1 MPVLVER
8 GTLAHVDTL
17 TRSSPGDTSL
27 EMGPVT
33 SRPGDRAGF
42 ATRRYPG
49 PVTSTTADASDADVE
64 PRPADD
70 GRTRPGSGRSD
81 DPVRQGRHGW
91 RLVLA
96 LVAEQRRGLM
106 VATLAGLVWS
116 LAKVAVPQLTRLA
129 IDRGIVGDGSLW
141 WWSGII
147 LAAGGVVGVN
157 TALRRWFA
165 FRESRI
171 AESRLRQRLY
181 DHLLGLH
188 IGYHDRAQSGQLM
201 TRASSDLQMVQ
212 GFVVMVPLT
221 VSNLAMVLG
230 VVVVLVVTDP
240 LLALI
245 ALAPLPLVNLAA
257 KRFSTRIHPA
267 VLEVQ
272 SEQGQL
278 AAVVEES
285 VVGVRAVKGFGAEGV
300 QAAKLASEAEDIR
313 RASTATAIIRSRY
326 LPALDLLPTLG
337 VIAVLGLGGH
347 RVLDGAMTLGELV
360 AFNAS
365 LVLVVVPL
373 RTVGMTIAWGQRAA
387 AALERV
393 DEVMS
398 VVPAITDPTHPSTL
412 GPHPQGA
419 VRFDHVVFGYD
430 PDQIVLHDIDLDIA
444 PGRSIALVG
453 ATASGK
459 STLAR
464 LLVRFYDVGSG
475 AVRIDG
481 VDVRDLS
488 LSELRRTVG
497 VVFDEPVLLHDTV
510 AANVAFARPDATRD
524 EIRRAIDLAGAAELL
539 EILPEGLDTVV
550 GERGLSL
557 SGGQRQRLAIA
568 RVLLGDP
575 RILVLDDATSSVDSS
590 KEHEIRDALATVMH
604 GRTTIVIAH
613 RPATIALADE
623 VAFIDEGRLV
633 ARGDHEDL
641 LARDPR
647 YGAVLAQLAATERGD
662 VEDEV

>member
-1 MPVLVER
+1 M
-8 GTLAHVDTL
+8 
-17 TRSSPGDTSL
+17 
-27 EMGPVT
+27 
-33 SRPGDRAGF
+33 
-42 ATRRYPG
+42 
-49 PVTSTTADASDADVE
+49 
-64 PRPADD
+64 
-70 GRTRPGSGRSD
+70 
-81 DPVRQGRHGW
+81 
-91 RLVLA
+91 LA

-129 IDRGIVGDGSLW
+129 IDEGIVGDGSLW

-147 LAAGGVVGVN
+147 LVTGGVVGVN

-221 VSNLAMVLG
+221 LSNLAMVLG

-257 KRFSTRIHPA
+257 KRFSSRIHPA

-300 QAAKLASEAEDIR
+300 QAAKLAHEADDIR
-313 RASTATAIIRSRY
+313 RASTATAVIRSRY

-347 RVLDGAMTLGELV
+347 RVLDGSMTLGELV

-412 GPHPQGA
+412 GPRPQGA

-524 EIRRAIDLAGAAELL
+524 EIRRAIELAGAAELL

-568 RVLLGDP
+568 RVLLGNP
-575 RILVLDDATSSVDSS
+575 RILVLDDATSSVDPS

-623 VAFIDEGRLV
+623 VAFIDGGRLV
-633 ARGDHEDL
+633 ARGDHDEL

-647 YGAVLAQLAATERGD
+647 YGAVLAQLAATEHRD

>member
-1 MPVLVER
+1 M
-8 GTLAHVDTL
+8 
-17 TRSSPGDTSL
+17 
-27 EMGPVT
+27 
-33 SRPGDRAGF
+33 
-42 ATRRYPG
+42 
-49 PVTSTTADASDADVE
+49 
-64 PRPADD
+64 
-70 GRTRPGSGRSD
+70 
-81 DPVRQGRHGW
+81 
-91 RLVLA
+91 LA

-147 LAAGGVVGVN
+147 LATGAVVGVN

-221 VSNLAMVLG
+221 LSNLAMVLG

-257 KRFSTRIHPA
+257 KRFSSRIHPA

-300 QAAKLASEAEDIR
+300 QAAKLAREAEDIR

-412 GPHPQGA
+412 GPRPQGA

-510 AANVAFARPDATRD
+510 AANVAFALPDATRD
-524 EIRRAIDLAGAAELL
+524 EIRRAIELAGAAELL

-568 RVLLGDP
+568 RVLLGNP
-575 RILVLDDATSSVDSS
+575 RILVLDDATSSVDPS
-590 KEHEIRDALATVMH
+590 KEHEIRGALATVMH

-623 VAFIDEGRLV
+623 VAFIDGGRLV
-633 ARGDHEDL
+633 ARGDHEEL
-641 LARDPR
+641 LARNPR
-647 YGAVLAQLAATERGD
+647 YGAVLAQLAATEHRD
-662 VEDEV
+662 VEDEA